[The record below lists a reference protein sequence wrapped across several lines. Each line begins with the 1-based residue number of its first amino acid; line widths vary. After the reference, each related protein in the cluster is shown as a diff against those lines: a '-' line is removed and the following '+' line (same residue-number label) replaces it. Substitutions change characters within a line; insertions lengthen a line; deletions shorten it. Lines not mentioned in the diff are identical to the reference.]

1 MEDFKIWF
9 ATSKFAS
16 YLRVFVAIFLYQ
28 AISEFQRTGNFDI
41 TNVSSWVIT
50 ALVSFL
56 PMLSR
61 VANTEDTLS

>member
-1 MEDFKIWF
+1 MEQFKVWF
-9 ATSKFAS
+9 ATSKLAS

-28 AISEFQRTGNFDI
+28 AISEFQRTGNF
-41 TNVSSWVIT
+41 NFANLSSWVIT

-61 VANTEDTLS
+61 VANDEDTLS